1 MLQFSIMEKKITE
14 EKLKAA
20 KEKLAC
26 HIQPPGQSSH
36 ASGAAAAEEPF
47 IDPDGT
53 VHLTRMTTAGG

>member
-1 MLQFSIMEKKITE
+1 MENKISE
-14 EKLKAA
+14 EKLKEA

-36 ASGAAAAEEPF
+36 AAGSSAVTAAEEPF